1 MADELAIRKAV
12 LEPSMITLA
21 SLPSPAPLD
30 RNPAAVYLAAFPSEE
45 SKRTM
50 AAALDALAALLSGG
64 KASAPEIPWGALRYA
79 HTAALR
85 AALLQRYRPATVNKH
100 LAALRGVLKQAVR
113 LGNMSLVDYQA
124 ATDFKGVKGDTLPRG
139 RALTPGEVKALAH
152 ACIED
157 RGAAGARDLAILALL
172 YGCGL
177 RRAEAVSLELADAD
191 LESGVVTVR
200 GGKGRKDRITH
211 APPGAK
217 QALAAWAAARGPK
230 PGPLL
235 CPVDKAGRTAFR
247 KMTAQAVYLALQKR
261 AAGADVAAFSPHDL
275 RRTFVSDL
283 LDAGADLATVQKLA
297 GHADPS
303 TTARYDR
310 RGEAAK
316 AKAAGLIVFP
326 YR

>member
-1 MADELAIRKAV
+1 ME
-12 LEPSMITLA
+12 
-21 SLPSPAPLD
+21 
-30 RNPAAVYLAAFPSEE
+30 
-45 SKRTM
+45 
-50 AAALDALAALLSGG
+50 
-64 KASAPEIPWGALRYA
+64 
-79 HTAALR
+79 
-85 AALLQRYRPATVNKH
+85 RYRPATVNKH

-113 LGNMSLVDYQA
+113 LGNMALADYQA

-139 RALTPGEVKALAH
+139 RALSSGEIRALVH
-152 ACIED
+152 ACTED
-157 RGAAGARDLAILALL
+157 TTAAGARDLAILALL

-177 RRAEAVSLELADAD
+177 RRAEAASLDFADAD

-200 GGKGRKDRITH
+200 GGKGRKDRTTH

-217 QALAAWAAARGPK
+217 QALAAWAATRGPT

-235 CPVDKAGRTAFR
+235 CPIDKAGRIAFR
-247 KMTAQAVYLALQKR
+247 QMTAQAIYLALQKR
-261 AAGADVAAFSPHDL
+261 AAEAGVATFSPHDL

-316 AKAAGLIVFP
+316 AKAAGLLVFP

>member
-1 MADELAIRKAV
+1 MTDELAIV
-12 LEPSMITLA
+12 QTPPTEVSLSP
-21 SLPSPAPLD
+21 LPSPAPLD
-30 RNPAAVYLAAFPSEE
+30 RNPAAVYLATFPSKE
-45 SKRTM
+45 SRRTM
-50 AAALDALAALLSGG
+50 ATALETLAALLSGG
-64 KASAPEIPWGALRYA
+64 KATAGEIPWGALRYA

-100 LAALRGVLKQAVR
+100 LAALRGALKQAVR
-113 LGNMSLVDYQA
+113 LGAMTMGEYQA

-139 RALTPGEVKALAH
+139 RALTPGEVRALAH
-152 ACIED
+152 TCMED
-157 RGAAGARDLAILALL
+157 PGPAGARDLAVLALL

-177 RRAEAVSLELADAD
+177 RRAEAVGLDRAGVD
-191 LESGVVTVR
+191 LETGVVTVR
-200 GGKGRKDRITH
+200 GGKGRKDRTTH
-211 APPGAK
+211 LPPGAM
-217 QALAAWAAARGPK
+217 QALAAWVASRGPE

-235 CPVDKAGRTAFR
+235 CPVDKAGRIQIR
-247 KMTAQAVYLALQKR
+247 PMTAQAVYLALQKR
-261 AAGADVAAFSPHDL
+261 AAEASVGAFSPHDL

-316 AKAAGLIVFP
+316 AKAAGLLVFP

>member
-1 MADELAIRKAV
+1 MADELAIREAAPD
-12 LEPSMITLA
+12 PSAITLA
-21 SLPSPAPLD
+21 PLPSPTPLD
-30 RNPAAVYLAAFPSEE
+30 RNPAAVYLAAFPSKE
-45 SKRTM
+45 SQRTM
-50 AAALDALAALLSGG
+50 AAALEALAALLSRG
-64 KASAPEIPWGALRYA
+64 KATAAEIPWGALRYA

-113 LGNMSLVDYQA
+113 LGSMTLAGYQA

-152 ACIED
+152 ACIGD
-157 RGAAGARDLAILALL
+157 SSAAGARDLAVLALL

-177 RRAEAVSLELADAD
+177 RRAEAAGLELADAD
-191 LESGVVTVR
+191 LENGVVTVR
-200 GGKGRKDRITH
+200 GGKGRKDRTTH
-211 APPGAK
+211 APPGARH
-217 QALAAWAAARGPK
+217 ALAAWAAARGPE

-235 CPVDKAGRTAFR
+235 CPVHKAGRIALR
-247 KMTAQAVYLALQKR
+247 RMTAQAIYLTLQKR
-261 AAGADVAAFSPHDL
+261 AVEAGVAAFSPHDL